1 MNDAFPE
8 IVEAAEHLP
17 DGTVLDGEL
26 LAAHPDNLLP
36 FSMLSRRAS
45 RKRAGKKIRSEIP
58 AVFVAYDLLE
68 AQGKDIRSEPLF
80 PPKRT
85 SYSCTNGF
93 PTKTSIVWWA
103 S

>member
-26 LAAHPDNLLP
+26 LAAHPNNLLP

-45 RKRAGKKIRSEIP
+45 RKRAGKKIRH
-58 AVFVAYDLLE
+58 
-68 AQGKDIRSEPLF
+68 
-80 PPKRT
+80 
-85 SYSCTNGF
+85 
-93 PTKTSIVWWA
+93 
-103 S
+103 